1 MREIIMSEHEIHNAC
16 IRLGEQISNDLRN
29 ENKPPV
35 ILGVMKGA
43 LHFMCDLVKH
53 INIPIFLDYVQ
64 ISSYFGTENTGK
76 IRLIKDIDYD
86 LNDRTVVIVEDVID
100 SGNSIN
106 YLIELIKEKY
116 NPKQI
121 LICALFNKINA
132 RESFI
137 EVHYTGKI
145 LTENKFLV
153 GYGLDYKE
161 LLRDIP
167 YVYVATPEEIE
178 ELDKLFEK

>member
-1 MREIIMSEHEIHNAC
+1 MREIIMSEEEILNAC
-16 IRLGEQISNDLRN
+16 KRIGAAISQDLKN
-29 ENKPPV
+29 EKKPPV

-43 LHFMCDLVKH
+43 LHFMCDLVKQ
-53 INIPIFLDYVQ
+53 ITIPIFLDYIQ
-64 ISSYFGTENTGK
+64 ISSYFGVENTGK
-76 IRLIKDIDYD
+76 ITLLKDIGFD
-86 LNDRTVVIVEDVID
+86 LNDRTVIIVEDVVD
-100 SGNSIN
+100 TGNSIN
-106 YLIELIKEKY
+106 YLVKYIKEKY
-116 NPKQI
+116 NAKQI

-132 RESFI
+132 REAFI
-137 EVHYTGKI
+137 EVHYTGKV

-178 ELDKLFEK
+178 ELDKLVE

>member
-1 MREIIMSEHEIHNAC
+1 MSEEEIQSAC
-16 IRLGEQISNDLRN
+16 VRLGSLISQDLRN
-29 ENKPPV
+29 EKKPPV
-35 ILGVMKGA
+35 IMGVMKGA

-53 INIPIFLDYVQ
+53 INIPILLEYVQ
-64 ISSYFGTENTGK
+64 ISSYYGEKNTGK
-76 IRLIKDIDYD
+76 IRLIKDIGYD

-106 YLIELIKEKY
+106 YLINLIKEKY
-116 NPKQI
+116 HPKQI

-167 YVYVATPEEIE
+167 YVYVATPEEIKGYD
-178 ELDKLFEK
+178 ELLGE